1 MSVSPLDHELVR
13 RYTEKLDAEDLK
25 ARDLMA
31 DGMLQNFGE
40 YRHSSGYRKGL
51 RDAKTLIN
59 ETFEELMKE

>member
-1 MSVSPLDHELVR
+1 LNALDHELVR
-13 RYTEKLDAEDLK
+13 RIVEKIDATDEK

-31 DGMLQNFGE
+31 DGLLQNFGE
-40 YRHSSGYRKGL
+40 YRHAGGYRKGL